1 VWRQSQP
8 VPSLKKPITYP
19 VISHIE
25 VQFVPGSLPQ
35 GEFVAGLPSD
45 GSIISAPVVQ
55 AEAWI
60 AAGIAKRAASAAEDK
75 ETE

>member
-1 VWRQSQP
+1 
-8 VPSLKKPITYP
+8 VPELKKPLTYKP
-19 VISHIE
+19 ISRIF
-25 VQFVPGSLPQ
+25 VQHVLGSLPQ
-35 GEFVAGLPSD
+35 GEFVAGLPLD
-45 GSIISAPVVQ
+45 GSIISAPAVQ

>member
-1 VWRQSQP
+1 
-8 VPSLKKPITYP
+8 VPDLKKPISYK
-19 VISHIE
+19 VISHID
-25 VQFVPGSLPQ
+25 VQFVPGSIPQ

-60 AAGIAKRAASAAEDK
+60 AAGIAKRAATAAEDK

>member
-1 VWRQSQP
+1 MPNLQ
-8 VPSLKKPITYP
+8 KPIAYK
-19 VISHIE
+19 VISHID

-60 AAGIAKRAASAAEDK
+60 AAGIAQRVSAAPAAEDK

>member
-1 VWRQSQP
+1 M
-8 VPSLKKPITYP
+8 PSLKKPISYKT
-19 VISHIE
+19 ISHID

-75 ETE
+75 END

>member
-1 VWRQSQP
+1 M
-8 VPSLKKPITYP
+8 PSLKKPTTYKP
-19 VISHIE
+19 ISHID

-35 GEFVAGLPSD
+35 GEFVAGLPLD
-45 GSIISAPVVQ
+45 GSTISAPAVQ

-60 AAGIAKRAASAAEDK
+60 AAGIAKRISAAPAAESK

>member
-1 VWRQSQP
+1 M
-8 VPSLKKPITYP
+8 PSLKKPITYP

-60 AAGIAKRAASAAEDK
+60 AAGIAKRAASAAESK

>member
-1 VWRQSQP
+1 
-8 VPSLKKPITYP
+8 VPDLKKPITYK
-19 VISHIE
+19 VISHID

-60 AAGIAKRAASAAEDK
+60 AAGIAKRAATAAEDK

>member
-1 VWRQSQP
+1 MP
-8 VPSLKKPITYP
+8 DLKKPISYK
-19 VISHIE
+19 VISHID
-25 VQFVPGSLPQ
+25 VQFVPGSIPQ

-60 AAGIAKRAASAAEDK
+60 AAGIAKRAATAAEDK

>member
-1 VWRQSQP
+1 MPELKQP
-8 VPSLKKPITYP
+8 LTYK
-19 VISHIE
+19 VISHVD

-35 GEFVAGLPSD
+35 GEFVAGLPLD
-45 GSIISAPVVQ
+45 GSTISAPAVQ

-60 AAGIAKRAASAAEDK
+60 AAGIAKRVSAAPAAEDK

>member
-1 VWRQSQP
+1 
-8 VPSLKKPITYP
+8 VPNLKKPLAYP
-19 VISHIE
+19 IISHID

-45 GSIISAPVVQ
+45 GSIISAPAAQ

-60 AAGIAKRAASAAEDK
+60 AAGIAKRAASAAESK

>member
-1 VWRQSQP
+1 MPNPQ
-8 VPSLKKPITYP
+8 KPITYK
-19 VISHIE
+19 VISHID
-25 VQFVPGSLPQ
+25 VQFVPGSIPQ

-60 AAGIAKRAASAAEDK
+60 AAGIAQRVSAAPAAEDK

>member
-1 VWRQSQP
+1 
-8 VPSLKKPITYP
+8 VPELTKPLTYP

-25 VQFVPGSLPQ
+25 VQHILGSLPQ
-35 GEFVAGLPSD
+35 GEFVAGLPLD
-45 GSIISAPVVQ
+45 GSIISAPAVQ

-60 AAGIAKRAASAAEDK
+60 AAGIAKRVAPAAQDK

>member
-1 VWRQSQP
+1 
-8 VPSLKKPITYP
+8 VPELKKPIVYKP
-19 VISHIE
+19 VTHID

-45 GSIISAPVVQ
+45 GSTISAPAVQ

-60 AAGIAKRAASAAEDK
+60 AAGIAKKVSAAPAAESK

>member
-1 VWRQSQP
+1 
-8 VPSLKKPITYP
+8 VPNLKKPLSYP
-19 VISHIE
+19 VISHIS
-25 VQFVPGSLPQ
+25 VQFVPGSIPQ

-60 AAGIAKRAASAAEDK
+60 AAGIAKRAAFAAEDK
-75 ETE
+75 END

>member
-1 VWRQSQP
+1 MPNLQ
-8 VPSLKKPITYP
+8 KPITYK

-25 VQFVPGSLPQ
+25 VQFVPGSIPQ

-60 AAGIAKRAASAAEDK
+60 AAGIAQRVSAAPAAEDK

>member
-1 VWRQSQP
+1 
-8 VPSLKKPITYP
+8 
-19 VISHIE
+19 
-25 VQFVPGSLPQ
+25 VQFVPGSIPQ

-60 AAGIAKRAASAAEDK
+60 AAGIAKRAATAAEDK
-75 ETE
+75 END

>member
-1 VWRQSQP
+1 MP
-8 VPSLKKPITYP
+8 ELTKPLAYP

-25 VQFVPGSLPQ
+25 VQHIIGSLPQ
-35 GEFVAGLPSD
+35 GEFVAGLPLD
-45 GSIISAPVVQ
+45 GSIISAPAVQ

-60 AAGIAKRAASAAEDK
+60 AAGIAKRAAVAAESK

>member
-1 VWRQSQP
+1 
-8 VPSLKKPITYP
+8 VPNLQKPITYK

-25 VQFVPGSLPQ
+25 VQFVPGSIPQ

-60 AAGIAKRAASAAEDK
+60 AAGIAQRVSAAPAAEDK

>member
-1 VWRQSQP
+1 MPELS
-8 VPSLKKPITYP
+8 KPLTYP

-25 VQFVPGSLPQ
+25 VQHVLGSLPQ
-35 GEFVAGLPSD
+35 GEFVAGLPLD
-45 GSIISAPVVQ
+45 GSIISAPAVQ

-60 AAGIAKRAASAAEDK
+60 AAGIAKRVASAAQDK